1 MRMMMRMRMRMRVR
15 YLDDFIEHLWN
26 TCYRKT
32 ETEGSKGPRLDNA
45 AQDNKGP
52 WGQQAAST
60 SASAEDV
67 DEAEDEAVAVNRICM
82 GALSISHLQRTTSNL
97 RRKRR
102 EEKDAP
108 VPDLSI
114 SCRHWDTEAI
124 MGESFA
130 RRLSWKK
137 RWKKKKET
145 KWKAADERT
154 ECDHK
159 CHREKSGSW
168 QTNENREPAGNTWLM
183 ALIGLKPV
191 PSQRCSFALKRI
203 QKSNLVVNCRY
214 DW

>member
-1 MRMMMRMRMRMRVR
+1 MRMMMRMRMRVR

-32 ETEGSKGPRLDNA
+32 ETEGSKGPRLAKA

-60 SASAEDV
+60 SASTSASAEDV
-67 DEAEDEAVAVNRICM
+67 DVDEDEAVAVNRICM

-97 RRKRR
+97 RRKR

-114 SCRHWDTEAI
+114 SCRHWDTKAI

-137 RWKKKKET
+137 EDTKRRKKRSEKQQMKEQNAT
-145 KWKAADERT
+145 TNATERKVGV
-154 ECDHK
+154 DK
-159 CHREKSGSW
+159 QMKIG
-168 QTNENREPAGNTWLM
+168 NPPATHDWWHWL
-183 ALIGLKPV
+183 AR
-191 PSQRCSFALKRI
+191 SQFQVKDAVSL
-203 QKSNLVVNCRY
+203 
-214 DW
+214 